1 MPKVQKN
8 VLGTDIEICGI
19 DPITGYYRDGCCNT
33 DTNDFGSHTVCA
45 VVDKKFLEF
54 SRSKGNDLVTPRPE
68 FGFGGLKEGDHWCL
82 CAMRWEEAR
91 LAGCAPR
98 VKLAATNQKTLRYT
112 SLDHLKEHQIDLN

>member
-1 MPKVQKN
+1 MPEAQKN
-8 VLGTDIEICGI
+8 VLGTAIEICGK

-33 DTNDFGSHTVCA
+33 DSNDFGSHTVCA
-45 VVDKKFLEF
+45 VVDEKFLEF

-68 FGFGGLKEGDHWCL
+68 FGFGGLKDGDCWCL

-98 VKLAATNQKTLRYT
+98 VKLAATNQKALKYT